1 MGDREEL
8 QALRRMAELEAKASG
23 PTMPASPP
31 AEPTTPDSPVMAG
44 AMGAVKGALIAPR
57 LGLLSNEIYERGSD
71 VIGSAV
77 TEGSSRI
84 GLPSEVAAGLGTAA
98 YVGAQSLPVIAGSK
112 IIGQGSAPALESGA
126 KRLMQSSIK
135 PNAKTI
141 ASGDAPK
148 AIQTML
154 DRGINATEGGM
165 KATQARVT
173 ALEGTIDDLLKNSPA
188 TVDKFEVAKNLK
200 TAVQQVNLNLER
212 AANVKEIQGAYE
224 KFWNHE
230 AIKNLD
236 KLPASLANKMKQ
248 AFYKELSEKAYVPGA
263 SLSAQDKAQ
272 KALAAGLREGVAKAE
287 PAVAPTL
294 AEQAELINVLKVA
307 GPQAGREGNKN
318 IIGLGSLSPTLQN
331 AAVWMLDRYPWFKSM
346 LARGMYSGST
356 RIPQAAAGVGMA
368 AGKDVADLLN
378 R

>member
-23 PTMPASPP
+23 GGAAITPTAPA
-31 AEPTTPDSPVMAG
+31 
-44 AMGAVKGALIAPR
+44 
-57 LGLLSNEIYERGSD
+57 GSD
-71 VIGSAV
+71 APAYGLFGPIIPGAKMASDALNKVSDIAGSGV
-77 TEGSSRI
+77 TEGASQS
-84 GLPSEVAAGLGTAA
+84 GLSPEVSAGLGTAA
-98 YVGAQSLPVIAGSK
+98 NIGTNALIIHGLSKLAATGA
-112 IIGQGSAPALESGA
+112 APILESGA

-135 PNAKTI
+135 PNAKAI

-148 AIQTML
+148 AINTML
-154 DRGINATEGGM
+154 EKGINATEGGM
-165 KATQARVT
+165 QATQARVT

-200 TAVQQVNLNLER
+200 KAVQQVNLNLER
-212 AANVKEIQGAYE
+212 AANVKEIQGAFD

-236 KLPASLANKMKQ
+236 QLPVSLANKMKQ

-272 KALAAGLREGVAKAE
+272 KVLAAGLREGVAKAE